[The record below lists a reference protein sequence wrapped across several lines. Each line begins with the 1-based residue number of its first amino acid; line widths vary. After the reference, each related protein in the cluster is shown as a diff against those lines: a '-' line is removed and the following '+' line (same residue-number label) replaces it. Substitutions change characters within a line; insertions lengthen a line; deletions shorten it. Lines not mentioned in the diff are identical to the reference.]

1 MRAID
6 NLERDEYIM
15 SAEIAC
21 LGLAVIFGIIVFL
34 FYRRKKLT
42 DALQAF
48 YQEGNYVQRQN
59 LPISNPFIYEDMAFT
74 AALDGKIR
82 NDIPYTLILGTRFSG
97 AGETRIRHDY
107 IGFYFP
113 PHESMTD
120 EWLNQWKQKVAERG
134 DNWAQY
140 SGIEK
145 TEKNW
150 GIMGAPERLP
160 IRAVRIN
167 NGILLAWNGLH
178 LRHTIEARI
187 QDVLDSLK
195 G

>member
-1 MRAID
+1 
-6 NLERDEYIM
+6 
-15 SAEIAC
+15 
-21 LGLAVIFGIIVFL
+21 
-34 FYRRKKLT
+34 
-42 DALQAF
+42 
-48 YQEGNYVQRQN
+48 
-59 LPISNPFIYEDMAFT
+59 MAFT

-82 NDIPYTLILGTRFSG
+82 SDIPYTLILGTRFSG
-97 AGETRIRHDY
+97 ASETRIQHNY

-134 DNWAQY
+134 D
-140 SGIEK
+140 
-145 TEKNW
+145 NW